1 MNLGQSAAD
10 NLMGRSLGHMTSL
23 SDEVSKSRRLTV
35 RRWVPYSVL
44 LITCALT
51 ALASWY
57 VSATMAERDRADLLV
72 SRARFVNDAE
82 KTRQQIEVRL
92 NTYIEVIRAG
102 AALMAANHE
111 LTPFEFRAFVAG
123 LDLPARFPGMQAM
136 GFAQRVSSRSVR
148 AFRRMASLDGITRLR
163 RWNPEGSS
171 EYFPVVYLEPRRQAA
186 QAQFALEMSSDPT
199 ISEAM
204 DRARDIGQPVAS
216 GKIASDAFLVLAPV
230 YRLRATA
237 ETVEQRREALVGF
250 VFSPFSARTFLG
262 QIVSDINAPVTFEV
276 YDGTTPTRAALLG
289 DPSDHAIEGPETY
302 ARSLRVGGREWLV
315 MVRPKEAP
323 ASSRSTAARWTL
335 LLGLA
340 ISLLLFFVTYEQVR
354 AWETSAKHEAE
365 LRASEQALRKSEAAA
380 QAAGR
385 TKDEFLATL
394 SHELR
399 TPLNAILGWVSLLR
413 LGAVEEER
421 RDHVLGVIERNA
433 RLQADLIEDLLDIS
447 HIVMGKVRLRL
458 HRLELGP
465 AIHSAVDSLRPGAE
479 AKGIDLRITDADSGI
494 TIRGDAE
501 RLQQIMWN
509 LVSNAIKFTPSGGRI
524 SIEVTSDATHAHLI
538 VRDTGIGI
546 TPDFLPH
553 IFERFRQADSSSTRT
568 HAGLGL
574 GLAIV
579 QNLVAL
585 HGGSIEARSDG
596 LNKGT
601 EFRLHFPLAG
611 TSEAASV
618 PLVMRQSLSA
628 DSLNGV
634 RVLVVDDD
642 AGTRDLL
649 NEALSATGTEV
660 VLAPSASDALR
671 ILTTSGADVIVS
683 DIAMPDQDGLALM
696 RQIRSLP
703 GELGRIPAIALTAL
717 ARAADRDSALAAGFQ
732 THFAKPV
739 ELSMLQAEIARLAA
753 GGVQ

>member
-1 MNLGQSAAD
+1 
-10 NLMGRSLGHMTSL
+10 MTSIA
-23 SDEVSKSRRLTV
+23 DEVSRGRRFTV

-44 LITCALT
+44 AITCALT
-51 ALASWY
+51 ALAGWY

-92 NTYIEVIRAG
+92 NTYLEVIRAG

-123 LDLPARFPGMQAM
+123 LDLPERFPGMQAM

-148 AFRRMASLDGITRLR
+148 SFRRMASLDGITRLR
-163 RWNPEGSS
+163 RWNPEGSN

-186 QAQFALEMSSDPT
+186 QAQLALEMSSDPV

-204 DRARDIGQPVAS
+204 DRARDMGQPAIS
-216 GKIASDAFLVLAPV
+216 GKLAGDSFIVLAPV
-230 YRLRATA
+230 YRLRAIA
-237 ETVEQRREALVGF
+237 DTVEQRRDALVGF
-250 VFSPFSARTFLG
+250 VFSPFSALAFLG
-262 QIVSDINAPVTFEV
+262 QIVSDLTAPVTFEV
-276 YDGTTPTRAALLG
+276 YDGTTPNRDALLG
-289 DPSDHAIEGPETY
+289 DAAAHPIEGADTY
-302 ARSLRVGGREWLV
+302 ARSLRAGGREWLV
-315 MVRPKEAP
+315 MVSPKDAP
-323 ASSRSTAARWTL
+323 ASSHSTAARWTL
-335 LLGLA
+335 LVGLA

-354 AWETSAKHEAE
+354 AWEQSAKHEAE

-413 LGAVEEER
+413 LGAVEQER

-458 HRLELGP
+458 HRLDLSP
-465 AIHSAVDSLRPGAE
+465 VVTAAVESLRPGAE
-479 AKGIDLRITDADSGI
+479 AKGIELRVNDTVAGI

-509 LVSNAIKFTPSGGRI
+509 LVSNAIKFTPAGGKI
-524 SIEVTSDATHAHLI
+524 SIDVTSDATHAHLS

-546 TPDFLPH
+546 APDFLPH
-553 IFERFRQADSSSTRT
+553 VFERFRQADSSSTRT

-585 HGGSIEARSDG
+585 HGGSIDAHSEG
-596 LNKGT
+596 LNQGT

-611 TSEAASV
+611 TTDTAYV
-618 PLVMRQSLSA
+618 PLVMRQSVA
-628 DSLNGV
+628 PDSLNGV

-649 NEALSATGTEV
+649 SEALSATGTQV

-717 ARAADRDSALAAGFQ
+717 ARASDRDNALAAGFQ

-753 GGVQ
+753 GGVS